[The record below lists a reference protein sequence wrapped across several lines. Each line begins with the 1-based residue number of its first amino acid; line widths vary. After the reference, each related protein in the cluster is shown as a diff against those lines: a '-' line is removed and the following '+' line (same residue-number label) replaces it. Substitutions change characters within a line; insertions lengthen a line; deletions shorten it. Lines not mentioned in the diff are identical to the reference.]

1 MLRTETSMKILLF
14 SLGVFF
20 LFTGHAGAYYV
31 DPKEFGSP
39 KGELCILCHREVTPG
54 IYNQW
59 IDSTMGQAGVNC
71 YDCHKAEESDP
82 DAFEHKELIAIVVT
96 PKDCSRCHEKE
107 FKEYGSSHHAD
118 AVKALNSFD
127 NFFGRAIWGA
137 SADQTG
143 CVACHGSTLKLQEEG
158 KGKLEPSS
166 WPNTGIGR
174 INLDGSKGSCTACH
188 PRHLFSMEQSRR
200 PETCGR
206 CHNGPENPH
215 IEIYSGSK
223 HGMVYNAYSDRMNMD
238 KRRWR
243 AGLDYFQGPT
253 CASCHM
259 GAVPPQ
265 MEVKDADQRLE
276 EALRSVLSGEDRK
289 DFEALLPP
297 SKKAKKIDYGSHHDV
312 GRRLSWNL
320 RRPVSEKQDNWE
332 EKRELMQSVC
342 TQCHGDNFVQQF
354 YDQFDG
360 LVVQYDTRV
369 AAPATRIRKALM
381 NKGELTKDNFDDKLD
396 KIYWKLVYHEGRR
409 ARHGAAMMGPNYAWS
424 QGMQE
429 VSERFYLEFI
439 PEVKRIMGR
448 NADKFLRQ
456 SGYVEPESKK

>member
-1 MLRTETSMKILLF
+1 MLRTETYCKILLF
-14 SLGVFF
+14 SIGVLF

-39 KGELCILCHREVTPG
+39 KGELCVICHREVTPG

-71 YDCHKAEESDP
+71 YDCHKAEKDDP

-118 AVKALNSFD
+118 AVNTLNSFD

-137 SADQTG
+137 SADRTG

-158 KGKLEPSS
+158 KGKLEPST

-188 PRHLFSMEQSRR
+188 PRHVFSLEQSRR

-206 CHNGPENPH
+206 CHTGPENPH

-276 EALRSVLSGEDRK
+276 EALRSVLSGADSK

-297 SKKAKKIDYGSHHDV
+297 PKKAKKIDYGSHHDV

-320 RRPVSEKQDNWE
+320 RLPVSEKQKDWE
-332 EKRELMQSVC
+332 ERRELMQSVC
-342 TQCHGDNFVQQF
+342 TQCHGENFVKQF
-354 YDQFDG
+354 YEQFDG

-439 PEVKRIMGR
+439 PEVKRMMGR

-456 SGYVEPESKK
+456 NGYVEPESKK

>member
-1 MLRTETSMKILLF
+1 
-14 SLGVFF
+14 
-20 LFTGHAGAYYV
+20 
-31 DPKEFGSP
+31 
-39 KGELCILCHREVTPG
+39 
-54 IYNQW
+54 
-59 IDSTMGQAGVNC
+59 
-71 YDCHKAEESDP
+71 
-82 DAFEHKELIAIVVT
+82 
-96 PKDCSRCHEKE
+96 
-107 FKEYGSSHHAD
+107 
-118 AVKALNSFD
+118 
-127 NFFGRAIWGA
+127 
-137 SADQTG
+137 
-143 CVACHGSTLKLQEEG
+143 
-158 KGKLEPSS
+158 
-166 WPNTGIGR
+166 
-174 INLDGSKGSCTACH
+174 
-188 PRHLFSMEQSRR
+188 
-200 PETCGR
+200 
-206 CHNGPENPH
+206 
-215 IEIYSGSK
+215 
-223 HGMVYNAYSDRMNMD
+223 MVYNAYSDRMNMD

-297 SKKAKKIDYGSHHDV
+297 PKKAKKIDYGSHHDV

-354 YDQFDG
+354 YDQFDA